1 MKDDTMITVLAVVGI
16 VAVGAYLLSRRTM
29 GTTPSSTIPLGQ
41 TADAPDPAGDLFAR
55 LKGWLNPNT
64 RADGSLKVT
73 RVQVTDTAGSTNDD
87 PGFPDLKLSLG
98 TFAD

>member
-64 RADGSLKVT
+64 RADGSLNVS
-73 RVQVTDTAGSTNDD
+73 RVQVTDPNYGKSSAPASNPIIIRITD
-87 PGFPDLKLSLG
+87 PG
-98 TFAD
+98 